1 MSKYLDKSRHP
12 QRLQAFDTLW
22 LRCTPRVGAQ
32 VLVDTCWALSYL
44 SDGDT
49 DRITAV
55 MSSGVVA
62 PLVGL
67 LQHDDSNVVTPA
79 LRTLGNFVT
88 GDDVQT
94 QVGLFFVAGI

>member
-1 MSKYLDKSRHP
+1 M
-12 QRLQAFDTLW
+12 
-22 LRCTPRVGAQ
+22 
-32 VLVDTCWALSYL
+32 LVDTCWALSYL

-49 DRITAV
+49 ERITTV
-55 MSSGVVA
+55 MSTGVVQ

-67 LQHDDSNVVTPA
+67 LQNADSNIITPA

-94 QVGLFFVAGI
+94 QVGRLSSC

>member
-1 MSKYLDKSRHP
+1 M
-12 QRLQAFDTLW
+12 
-22 LRCTPRVGAQ
+22 
-32 VLVDTCWALSYL
+32 LVDTCWALSYL

-55 MSSGVVA
+55 MSSGVVP

-67 LQHDDSNVVTPA
+67 LQHNDSNVVTPA

-94 QVGLFFVAGI
+94 QVCRIFSFIRRFF